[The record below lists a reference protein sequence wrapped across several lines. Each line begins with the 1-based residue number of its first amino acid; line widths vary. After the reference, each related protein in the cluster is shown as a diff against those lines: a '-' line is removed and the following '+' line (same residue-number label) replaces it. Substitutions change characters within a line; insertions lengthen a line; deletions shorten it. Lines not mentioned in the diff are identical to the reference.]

1 MMDVLSDVSTRDL
14 VEELSKREGVKEIV
28 AEPYQEFDL
37 NLGGNRVEEIP
48 DSGPA
53 RILVVWD

>member
-1 MMDVLSDVSTRDL
+1 MDDLADVSTRDL

-37 NLGGNRVEEIP
+37 HLGGIRIEEIP
-48 DSGPA
+48 NSGPA